1 MYSRLSTGKINF
13 ATKNIYS
20 FWKIIESFSTP
31 HDHFL
36 QHNQNDNTINNRI
49 KRITKI
55 IELLETPEP
64 LVTMIIRGVQSY
76 YLSSS
81 LKLLY
86 QDTDEAKSLHEHQS
100 VIGWENIIR
109 WRISKNFK
117 TYIAHYYNVIRSK
130 RKSDTWANA
139 IISNLLNIHV
149 EAWKDYCE
157 TIHESNSKQKQIDQ
171 LHEEKIHE
179 ISSIKDEANGLT
191 NE

>member
-1 MYSRLSTGKINF
+1 MNF

-20 FWKIIESFSTP
+20 FWKIIDSSYIP
-31 HDHFL
+31 HNQFL
-36 QHNQNDNTINNRI
+36 QCNQNDNTINNRI

-55 IELLETPEP
+55 IELLETSEP
-64 LVTMIIRGVQSY
+64 LVAMIIRGVQSY
-76 YLSSS
+76 YVSFS

-86 QDTDEAKSLHEHQS
+86 QDTDEAKSLHENQS

-109 WRISKNFK
+109 WRISKNFR

-130 RKSDTWANA
+130 RKPDMWANA
-139 IISNLLNIHV
+139 IISNLLNIHIK
-149 EAWKDYCE
+149 AWKNYCE
-157 TIHESNSKQKQIDQ
+157 TIYEKNSKQKQIDQ